1 VPLKKDQA
9 SVATNASAAP
19 YTQDS
24 QVPPSIT
31 MMLLTRLAKIPLA
44 LTPLVLAL
52 TASGCHP
59 WGMRLLSLE
68 IRQGEELV
76 YESSFDVRDDKG
88 IAEIWDEAAE
98 NIFADG
104 LSAPDAFSF
113 PEPTR
118 AHLDGEVNVRIA
130 HGSQI
135 VSAVSLEG
143 IDLIRS
149 DDFATD
155 WHLPREE
162 ILRAKAAAGL

>member
-1 VPLKKDQA
+1 M
-9 SVATNASAAP
+9 ATNASAAP

-24 QVPPSIT
+24 RAPHSIT
-31 MMLLTRLAKIPLA
+31 MKLLTRLAKTPLA
-44 LTPLVLAL
+44 LPLLVLAL

-68 IRQGEELV
+68 VRKGGEVV
-76 YESSFDVRDDKG
+76 YVSAFDVRDDKG
-88 IAEIWDEAAE
+88 AAAIWDEAGE
-98 NIFADG
+98 NLFTDG
-104 LSAPDAFSF
+104 LAVPDAFTF
-113 PEPTR
+113 PESTR

-135 VSAVSLEG
+135 ISDVSLEG

-149 DDFATD
+149 DDSATD